1 MIGAL
6 SCALLQDYY
15 INGFDLITLGEGNAV
30 FLHTHTHGC
39 VGGVG
44 SEPCCHP
51 KSLTPTTSERQ
62 LFQVLIYVSDL
73 GDGDGAD
80 RADSCGFA
88 GVLFKN
94 DVLSLPLWSRR
105 SRINRQIQFLL

>member
-15 INGFDLITLGEGNAV
+15 INCFHLITLGEGNGV
-30 FLHTHTHGC
+30 FPHTRGGC
-39 VGGVG
+39 GGVG

-73 GDGDGAD
+73 GGGAD
-80 RADSCGFA
+80 RADSPAYCLKTTSFRCLCGA
-88 GVLFKN
+88 GGA
-94 DVLSLPLWSRR
+94 
-105 SRINRQIQFLL
+105 RINQQIQFLL